1 MEVILQKTNNL
12 AEGSYGKVFI
22 YKCEKK
28 DKKYAVKVF
37 DAHSANLLETSILAT
52 FRHPYIIHA
61 EYIDYH
67 VGENKI
73 YMFMPLAKYDL
84 LKHIH
89 KTVFTN
95 SYTKEKL
102 WCYQIAKAVQC
113 LHKHKFIHAD
123 LKPSNI
129 LFYHNDLVK
138 ITDFTLTVKAWHD
151 NSIFRKQACT
161 INYRPP
167 EVFIKG
173 TWDYSLDIWSLACVF
188 YEIVF
193 HVPLFHHQ
201 KDLKVETNSDARKIL
216 YQRMF
221 NALLDWRYY
230 SEQEDINDPYNNKHE
245 VNYTELKLHERW
257 EDYDPVLKD
266 LLCKMLRWNN
276 NERINIKDVLE
287 HPWFDEIK
295 QTQLPQVYTT
305 ITYTKPTIAT
315 NKINRYAT
323 LIEYYSRNES
333 NKTIDS
339 KLQELALNLAIRCA
353 DLHILEDI
361 MIKIIVVISLKIIF
375 SYNEQEICNYNVH
388 YKNIFTSEYYN
399 LESIILQHLSF
410 LLHEL

>member
-1 MEVILQKTNNL
+1 MEIILQKTKNVG
-12 AEGSYGKVFI
+12 EGSYGKVFV
-22 YKCEKK
+22 YKSEKK
-28 DKKYAVKVF
+28 DKKYAVKIF

-67 VGENKI
+67 AGENKI
-73 YMFMPLAKYDL
+73 YMFMPLAKSDL
-84 LKHIH
+84 LKHLH
-89 KTVFTN
+89 KTPFIN

-102 WCYQIAKAVQC
+102 WCYQIAKAVEC
-113 LHKHKFIHAD
+113 LHNHKIIHAD

-138 ITDFTLTVKAWHD
+138 ITDFTLTVKSWHD
-151 NSIFRKQACT
+151 NSVFRKQACT

-173 TWDYSLDIWSLACVF
+173 IWNMSLDIWSLACLF

-193 HVPLFHHQ
+193 RVALFHHQ
-201 KDLKVETNSDARKIL
+201 KDLMVDSKCDAKKIL

-221 NALLDWRYY
+221 NALLDWRHY
-230 SEQEDINDPYNNKHE
+230 SEQEDIEDPYNNKHKI
-245 VNYTELKLHERW
+245 NYNELKLHQQW
-257 EDYDPVLKD
+257 ESFDSVLKD
-266 LLCKMLRWNN
+266 LLYKMLRWKS
-276 NERINIKDVLE
+276 NERISIKEVLE

-295 QTQLPQVYTT
+295 QTQLPQVYST

-323 LIEYYSRNES
+323 LIEYYSKNDI
-333 NKTIDS
+333 NKVNNNIV
-339 KLQELALNLAIRCA
+339 QELALNLAIRCN

-375 SYNEQEICNYNVH
+375 SYNEEEISNYNNH
-388 YKNIFTSEYYN
+388 FKNIFNSDYYN
-399 LESIILQHLSF
+399 LESIILQHLYF